1 MIKKLILLLLLS
13 LVSTVSNFY
22 ARCTGCTA
30 TNPSG
35 NYTFPANST
44 VCFTTNTTLGD
55 VTFGNNS
62 KICVAPGATVTLI
75 IMIL

>member
-13 LVSTVSNFY
+13 LISTVSNFY
-22 ARCTGCTA
+22 AQCTGCTV

-44 VCFTTNTTLGD
+44 VCFTTNL
-55 VTFGNNS
+55 S
-62 KICVAPGATVTLI
+62 SI
-75 IMIL
+75 